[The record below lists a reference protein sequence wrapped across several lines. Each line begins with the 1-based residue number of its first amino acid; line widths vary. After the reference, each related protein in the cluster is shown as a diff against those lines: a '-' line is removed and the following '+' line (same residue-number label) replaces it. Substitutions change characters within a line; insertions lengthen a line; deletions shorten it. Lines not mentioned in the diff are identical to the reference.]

1 MDPEQ
6 NFQKKRSVGS
16 DADLEIPSPMTT
28 FNKITREKVLEC
40 LKGIQ
45 EPVLKEDIV
54 SLGIVREIEIE
65 KNRVFLHLES
75 SAENPGLLEDLRAA
89 IVRVVQEAGASA
101 CEVHFSGKSKCE
113 SRASVCG
120 DGDSKSPRV
129 CPAHEERPPQRISG
143 VKHVI
148 AVASGKG
155 GVGKS
160 TVAVNLALAL
170 KQLGSKVG
178 IMDADIYGPNVPI
191 MMGISPERRPEGD
204 AQEKILPLIAHDV
217 KTISIGFFAHP
228 EQPVIWR
235 GPLLHKTMEQ
245 FLHRVDWGELDYLV
259 VDLPPGTGDV
269 QLSLSQWVNL
279 SGAIIVTTP
288 QEVALSDVRKAV
300 NMFRQLEVRILG
312 VVENMT
318 GAIFG
323 KGGGEKLAG
332 IFQVPFLGDIPLEAQ
347 IRECGDSGLPVV
359 VGHPKS
365 VISERFIKIADMVLK
380 TLK

>member
-1 MDPEQ
+1 MDDSEALR
-6 NFQKKRSVGS
+6 FCGS
-16 DADLEIPSPMTT
+16 FGGSQGLGMTT

-40 LKGIQ
+40 LKQ
-45 EPVLKEDIV
+45 VLEPVLNEDII
-54 SLGIVREIEIE
+54 SLGLVREIEID
-65 KNRVFLHLES
+65 KNHAFLHLES
-75 SAENPGLLEDLRAA
+75 SVEDPCLQEKLRSA
-89 IVRVVQEAGASA
+89 IVQAVRRAGASG
-101 CEVHFSGKSKCE
+101 CEVHFSGKQ
-113 SRASVCG
+113 
-120 DGDSKSPRV
+120 KSEV
-129 CPAHEERPPQRISG
+129 DAPALGSIPG

-170 KQLGSKVG
+170 KQHGAKVG
-178 IMDADIYGPNVPI
+178 LMDADVYGPNIPI
-191 MMGISPERRPEGD
+191 MLGIRTEKRPEGN
-204 AQEKILPLIAHDV
+204 AGEKILPLVAHGV
-217 KTISIGFFAHP
+217 KTISIGFFANP

-235 GPLLHKTMEQ
+235 GPLLHKTVEQ

-269 QLSLSQWVNL
+269 QLSLSQWVSL
-279 SGAIIVTTP
+279 SGAIVVTTP

-300 NMFRQLEVRILG
+300 NMFRQLEVPILG

-323 KGGGEKLAG
+323 KGGGEKMAEV
-332 IFQVPFLGDIPLEAQ
+332 FQIPFLGDIPLEAQ
-347 IRECGDSGLPVV
+347 VRECGDSGLPVV
-359 VGHPKS
+359 AGYPKS
-365 VISERFIKIADMVLK
+365 PISERFLKIAEAVRK

>member
-1 MDPEQ
+1 
-6 NFQKKRSVGS
+6 
-16 DADLEIPSPMTT
+16 MTT

-40 LKGIQ
+40 LKQVQ
-45 EPVLKEDIV
+45 EPVLKEDII
-54 SLGIVREIEIE
+54 SLGLVHEIEID
-65 KNRVFLHLES
+65 KNHAFLHLES
-75 SAENPGLLEDLRAA
+75 SVEDPCLQEKLRLS
-89 IVRVVQEAGASA
+89 IVQAVQAAGASG
-101 CEVHFSGKSKCE
+101 CEVHFSEKQKCGV
-113 SRASVCG
+113 SVQ
-120 DGDSKSPRV
+120 PI
-129 CPAHEERPPQRISG
+129 PG

-170 KQLGSKVG
+170 KMLGARVG
-178 IMDADIYGPNVPI
+178 LMDADIYGPNIPI
-191 MMGISPERRPEGD
+191 MLGIPGEQRPGANAE
-204 AQEKILPLIAHDV
+204 EKILPLEAHGV
-217 KTISIGFFAHP
+217 KAISIGFFANP

-269 QLSLSQWVNL
+269 QLSLSQWVSL
-279 SGAIIVTTP
+279 SGAVVVTTP

-300 NMFRQLEVRILG
+300 NMFRQLEVPVLG

-323 KGGGEKLAG
+323 RGGGEKMAEV
-332 IFQVPFLGDIPLEAQ
+332 FQIPFLGDIPLDAQ
-347 IRECGDSGLPVV
+347 VRECGDAGLPVV
-359 VGHPKS
+359 MGYPKS
-365 VISERFIKIADMVLK
+365 LISERFTKIAEAVRKVLK
-380 TLK
+380 

>member
-1 MDPEQ
+1 
-6 NFQKKRSVGS
+6 
-16 DADLEIPSPMTT
+16 MTT

-40 LKGIQ
+40 LKQVQ
-45 EPVLKEDIV
+45 EPVLKEDII
-54 SLGIVREIEIE
+54 SLGLVREIEID
-65 KNRVFLHLES
+65 KNHAFLHLES
-75 SAENPGLLEDLRAA
+75 SVEDPCLQEKLRGE
-89 IVRVVQEAGASA
+89 IVQAVQSAGASG
-101 CEVHFSGKSKCE
+101 CKVHFSGKPKCGV
-113 SRASVCG
+113 SASVIQ
-120 DGDSKSPRV
+120 P
-129 CPAHEERPPQRISG
+129 ISG

-170 KQLGSKVG
+170 KMLGARVG
-178 IMDADIYGPNVPI
+178 LMDADIYGPNIPI
-191 MMGISPERRPEGD
+191 MLGISPEKRPEGN
-204 AQEKILPLIAHDV
+204 AEEKIIPLVAHGV
-217 KTISIGFFAHP
+217 KAISIGFFAHP

-269 QLSLSQWVNL
+269 QLSLSQWVSL
-279 SGAIIVTTP
+279 AGAVVVTTP

-300 NMFRQLEVRILG
+300 NMFRQLEVPILG

-323 KGGGEKLAG
+323 KGGGEKMAEV
-332 IFQVPFLGDIPLEAQ
+332 FQIPFLGGIPLEMQ
-347 IRECGDSGLPVV
+347 VRECGDSGLPVV
-359 VGHPKS
+359 MAYPKS
-365 VISERFIKIADMVLK
+365 PISERFMKIAEAVRKALK
-380 TLK
+380 

>member
-1 MDPEQ
+1 
-6 NFQKKRSVGS
+6 
-16 DADLEIPSPMTT
+16 MTA

-40 LKGIQ
+40 LKRVR

-54 SLGIVREIEIE
+54 SLGLVREIEIE
-65 KNRVFLHLES
+65 KNHAFLHLES
-75 SAENPGLLEDLRAA
+75 STQDPRLQEELRGE
-89 IVRVVQEAGASA
+89 IVRVVLGAGASG
-101 CEVHFSGKSKCE
+101 CDVHFSEKPKSGPN
-113 SRASVCG
+113 SSTLQ
-120 DGDSKSPRV
+120 PI
-129 CPAHEERPPQRISG
+129 PG

-170 KQLGSKVG
+170 KQSGARVG
-178 IMDADIYGPNVPI
+178 LMDADIYGPNIPI
-191 MMGISPERRPEGD
+191 MLGIPPEKRPEGS
-204 AQEKILPLIAHDV
+204 AEKKIIPIEAHGV
-217 KTISIGFFAHP
+217 KAISIGFFANP

-269 QLSLSQWVNL
+269 QLSLSQWVHL
-279 SGAIIVTTP
+279 SGAVVVTTP

-318 GAIFG
+318 GPVFG
-323 KGGGEKLAG
+323 KGGGEKMAEA
-332 IFQVPFLGDIPLEAQ
+332 FQIPFLGDIPLEAQ
-347 IRECGDSGLPVV
+347 VRECGDSGLPVV
-359 VGHPKS
+359 IGHPKS
-365 VISERFIKIADMVLK
+365 PISERFVKIAEAVRQALK
-380 TLK
+380 

>member
-1 MDPEQ
+1 
-6 NFQKKRSVGS
+6 
-16 DADLEIPSPMTT
+16 MTT

-40 LKGIQ
+40 LKQVQ
-45 EPVLKEDIV
+45 EPVLKEDII
-54 SLGIVREIEIE
+54 SLGLVREIEID
-65 KNRVFLHLES
+65 KNHAFLHLES
-75 SAENPGLLEDLRAA
+75 SVEDPGLQEKLRLA
-89 IVRVVQEAGASA
+89 IVQAVQEAGASG
-101 CEVHFSGKSKCE
+101 CEVHFSGKQKCGV
-113 SRASVCG
+113 SASAG
-120 DGDSKSPRV
+120 EDGDIKSPRA
-129 CPAHEERPPQRISG
+129 CPGHEARALQPIPG

-170 KQLGSKVG
+170 KMLGARVG
-178 IMDADIYGPNVPI
+178 LMDADIYGPNIPI
-191 MMGISPERRPEGD
+191 MLGIPPEKRPEGN
-204 AQEKILPLIAHDV
+204 AQEKMLPLVAHGV
-217 KTISIGFFAHP
+217 KAISIGFFANP

-269 QLSLSQWVNL
+269 QLSLSQWVSL
-279 SGAIIVTTP
+279 SGAVVVTTP

-323 KGGGEKLAG
+323 KGGGEKMAEV
-332 IFQVPFLGDIPLEAQ
+332 FQISFLGDIPLEAQ
-347 IRECGDSGLPVV
+347 VRECGDSGLPIVI
-359 VGHPKS
+359 GHPKS
-365 VISERFIKIADMVLK
+365 PISERFLKIAEAVRKALK
-380 TLK
+380 

>member
-1 MDPEQ
+1 
-6 NFQKKRSVGS
+6 
-16 DADLEIPSPMTT
+16 MTT
-28 FNKITREKVLEC
+28 FNKITREKVIEC
-40 LKGIQ
+40 LKQVQ
-45 EPVLKEDIV
+45 EPVLKEDII
-54 SLGIVREIEIE
+54 SLGLVREIEID
-65 KNRVFLHLES
+65 KNQAFLHLES
-75 SAENPGLLEDLRAA
+75 SVEDPCLQEKLRGA
-89 IVRVVQEAGASA
+89 IVQAVKAAGASG
-101 CEVHFSGKSKCE
+101 CEVHFSGKQKCGGSASACE
-113 SRASVCG
+113 DGDAKSSRA
-120 DGDSKSPRV
+120 
-129 CPAHEERPPQRISG
+129 CPGHEARALQPIPG

-170 KQLGSKVG
+170 KMLGARVG
-178 IMDADIYGPNVPI
+178 LMDADIYGPNIPI
-191 MMGISPERRPEGD
+191 MLGISPEKRPEGN
-204 AQEKILPLIAHDV
+204 AQEKMLPLVAHGV
-217 KTISIGFFAHP
+217 KAISIGFFANP

-269 QLSLSQWVNL
+269 QLSLSQWVSL
-279 SGAIIVTTP
+279 SGAVVVTTP

-323 KGGGEKLAG
+323 KGGGEKMADV
-332 IFQVPFLGDIPLEAQ
+332 FQIPFLGSIPLEVQ
-347 IRECGDSGLPVV
+347 VREGGDSGLPVV
-359 VGHPKS
+359 IGHPKS
-365 VISERFIKIADMVLK
+365 SISERFMNIAEAVRKVLK
-380 TLK
+380 

>member
-1 MDPEQ
+1 M
-6 NFQKKRSVGS
+6 S
-16 DADLEIPSPMTT
+16 T
-28 FNKITREKVLEC
+28 FNKITREEVLEC
-40 LKGIQ
+40 LKRVQ

-54 SLGIVREIEIE
+54 SLGLVREIEIA
-65 KNRVFLHLES
+65 KNHVFVHLES
-75 SAENPGLLEDLRAA
+75 SLEDAALLERLKSR
-89 IVRVVQEAGASA
+89 IVQTVTEAGASG
-101 CEVHFSGKSKCE
+101 CGVHFSGKPKCGV
-113 SRASVCG
+113 SGSAIQPV
-120 DGDSKSPRV
+120 
-129 CPAHEERPPQRISG
+129 SG

-170 KQLGSKVG
+170 KQLGAQVG
-178 IMDADIYGPNVPI
+178 MMDADVYGPNIPI
-191 MMGISPERRPEGD
+191 MLGIPPEKRPEGN
-204 AQEKILPLIAHDV
+204 AEEKIIPLEAHGV
-217 KTISIGFFAHP
+217 KAISIGFFANP

-235 GPLLHKTMEQ
+235 GPLLHKTVEQ

-279 SGAIIVTTP
+279 SGAIVVTTP

-323 KGGGEKLAG
+323 KGGGEKMAEV
-332 IFQVPFLGDIPLEAQ
+332 FQIPFLGDIPLEAQ
-347 IRECGDSGLPVV
+347 VRECGDSGLPVV

-365 VISERFIKIADMVLK
+365 PISERFMKIAEAVRFVLK
-380 TLK
+380 

>member
-1 MDPEQ
+1 
-6 NFQKKRSVGS
+6 
-16 DADLEIPSPMTT
+16 MTT

-40 LKGIQ
+40 LKQVQ

-54 SLGIVREIEIE
+54 SLGIVREIEID
-65 KNRVFLHLES
+65 KNQAFVHLES
-75 SAENPGLLEDLRAA
+75 SVEDACLQEKLRGE
-89 IVRVVQEAGASA
+89 IVRIVKAAGATD
-101 CEVHFSGKSKCE
+101 CEVHFSGKSKCGV
-113 SRASVCG
+113 SASAVQ
-120 DGDSKSPRV
+120 P
-129 CPAHEERPPQRISG
+129 ISG

-170 KQLGSKVG
+170 KQLGARVG
-178 IMDADIYGPNVPI
+178 LMDADIYGPNIPL
-191 MMGISPERRPEGD
+191 MLGISPEKRPEANVD
-204 AQEKILPLIAHDV
+204 QKIVPLEAHGV
-217 KTISIGFFAHP
+217 KAISIGFFANP

-269 QLSLSQWVNL
+269 QLSLSQWVNVA
-279 SGAIIVTTP
+279 GAVVVTTP
-288 QEVALSDVRKAV
+288 QEVALADVRRAV

-323 KGGGEKLAG
+323 KGGGEKMADV
-332 IFQVPFLGDIPLEAQ
+332 FQIPFLGDIPLEAQ
-347 IRECGDSGLPVV
+347 VRECGDSGLPVV
-359 VGHPKS
+359 IAHPKS
-365 VISERFIKIADMVLK
+365 SISERFLKIAEAVRKALK
-380 TLK
+380 

>member
-1 MDPEQ
+1 
-6 NFQKKRSVGS
+6 
-16 DADLEIPSPMTT
+16 MTT

-40 LKGIQ
+40 LKQVQ
-45 EPVLKEDIV
+45 EPVLNEDVV
-54 SLGIVREIEIE
+54 SLGLVREIEID
-65 KNRVFLHLES
+65 KNHAFVHLES
-75 SAENPGLLEDLRAA
+75 SVEDPSLQEKLRGA
-89 IVRVVQEAGASA
+89 IAQAVLKAGASG
-101 CEVHFSGKSKCE
+101 CDVHFSGKPKCGMN
-113 SRASVCG
+113 ASAIQ
-120 DGDSKSPRV
+120 P
-129 CPAHEERPPQRISG
+129 ISG

-170 KQLGSKVG
+170 KQLGAKVG
-178 IMDADIYGPNVPI
+178 LMDADIYGPNIPI
-191 MMGISPERRPEGD
+191 MLGISPEKRPEGN
-204 AQEKILPLIAHDV
+204 AEAKIIPLAAHGV
-217 KTISIGFFAHP
+217 KAISIGFFANP

-269 QLSLSQWVNL
+269 QLSLSQWVSL
-279 SGAIIVTTP
+279 SGAVVVTTP

-318 GAIFG
+318 GPIFG
-323 KGGGEKLAG
+323 KGGGEKMADV
-332 IFQVPFLGDIPLEAQ
+332 FQIPFLGSIPLEAQ
-347 IRECGDSGLPVV
+347 VRECGDLGLPVV
-359 VGHPKS
+359 IGHPKS
-365 VISERFIKIADMVLK
+365 PISERFVKIAEAVRK
-380 TLK
+380 TLKA